1 MRLVERLGLAAAVSA
16 AALTVFAAAGIAV
29 ADDGAYGAVALDS
42 KTGFVAFA
50 YGMDT
55 EDEALDKVKAECASQ
70 NASCDTTA
78 PVHNACVSLARSGD
92 DKAYGISVHA
102 TRAES
107 QERAVAECSSNG
119 GTGCNVHDTYCSPEG
134 LDQ

>member
-1 MRLVERLGLAAAVSA
+1 MAAAA
-16 AALTVFAAAGIAV
+16 IAQ
-29 ADDGAYGAVALDS
+29 DGAYGAFAIDS

-50 YGMDT
+50 YGMGS

-70 NASCDTTA
+70 NANCDTSA
-78 PVHNACVSLARSGD
+78 PVHNACVALARSAND
-92 DKAYGISVHA
+92 TAYGLSVHD
-102 TRAES
+102 TRAEA
-107 QERAVAECSSNG
+107 QERAIASCSDNG